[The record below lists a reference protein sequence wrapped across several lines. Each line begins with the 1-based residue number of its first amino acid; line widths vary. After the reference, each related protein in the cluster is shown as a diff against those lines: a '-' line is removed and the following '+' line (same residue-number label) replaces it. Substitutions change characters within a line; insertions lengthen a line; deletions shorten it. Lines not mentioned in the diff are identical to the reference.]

1 MEQVMSLTNRFNL
14 LTASISIPGAHWT
27 DQWDYMVDNYPHYIK
42 WIVNGGEP
50 PVELRGEKLCE

>member
-1 MEQVMSLTNRFNL
+1 MSLTNRFNL